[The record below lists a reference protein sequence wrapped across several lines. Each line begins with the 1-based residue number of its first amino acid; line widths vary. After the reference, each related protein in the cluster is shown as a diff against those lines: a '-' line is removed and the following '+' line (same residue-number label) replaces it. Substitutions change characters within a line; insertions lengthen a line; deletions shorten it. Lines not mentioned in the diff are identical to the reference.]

1 MAELLEDTIG
11 GRRARAKAAN
21 RAAILDAARNVFA
34 RNGYEATTIR
44 DIIRETEL
52 ASGTFYNYFRSKEEV
67 FEALSDRSTRRFRDV
82 LADVRAGTHD
92 FESYIRAAFRAYFA
106 FLRDEQE
113 DACKDSAQRHLLAG
127 IRVDTPEM
135 LAVIDEVRADL
146 ERHFETGQLPAL
158 DTGYLTAAAVGMAR
172 EIGDF
177 ILRRDLP
184 DIDEAAEF
192 ASRLLLAGVG
202 ALAVPDSPD

>member
-1 MAELLEDTIG
+1 MAELLENTIS
-11 GRRARAKAAN
+11 GRRAQAKAAN
-21 RAAILDAARNVFA
+21 RAAILDAARHVFA
-34 RNGYEATTIR
+34 RNGYESTTIR

-52 ASGTFYNYFRSKEEV
+52 ASGTFYNYFRSKEDV
-67 FEALSDRSTRRFRDV
+67 FEALSARSPRRFRDV

-113 DACKDSAQRHLLAG
+113 DACKDGSQRHLLAG

-146 ERHFETGQLPAL
+146 ERHFAAGQLPEI
-158 DTGYLTAAAVGMAR
+158 DTEYLTAAAVGMAR

-177 ILRRDLP
+177 MLRRDP
-184 DIDEAAEF
+184 CDVDQAAAF

-202 ALAVPDSPD
+202 VLAVPDSSA